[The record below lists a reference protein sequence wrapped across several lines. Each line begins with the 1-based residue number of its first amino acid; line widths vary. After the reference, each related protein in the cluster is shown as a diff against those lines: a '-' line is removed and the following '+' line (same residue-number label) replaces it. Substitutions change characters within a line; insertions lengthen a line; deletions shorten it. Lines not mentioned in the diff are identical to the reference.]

1 MIKKKDI
8 VKALERDAALRIS
21 ANNYDEVPS
30 NEVQKIHALFQK
42 SPQHRKSHLRPI
54 HVARF
59 STVACLLLLFINV
72 LMFTVP
78 AIGSYILDFQ
88 VSQQGDYKIF
98 RTHNGVVYETDLVPP
113 SYLPAEWSSYS
124 LETPP
129 GGQAQFTAIN
139 EAGEKLLL
147 TKMADPDGIKN
158 YGDQEKNIK
167 EDGFE
172 GILSNEYGLLSML
185 WIYDGHLSFCQTR
198 VNVLPVPTTLSSL
211 TSAPRYA
218 APCLTI
224 ASPRPVPPIS
234 REWLLSDR

>member
-30 NEVQKIHALFQK
+30 NEVQKIHALFQNH
-42 SPQHRKSHLRPI
+42 SQPRKSHLRPI

-113 SYLPAEWSSYS
+113 SYLPAEWSNYS

-139 EAGEKLLL
+139 EAGEKLVL
-147 TKMADPDGIKN
+147 TKMTDPDGIKN
-158 YGDQEKNIK
+158 YSDQEKNIK

-185 WIYDGHLSFCQTR
+185 WIYDGDLYK
-198 VNVLPVPTTLSSL
+198 LTTTKKDFSEDEFIK
-211 TSAPRYA
+211 
-218 APCLTI
+218 I
-224 ASPRPVPPIS
+224 AKSVQIKRGTVK
-234 REWLLSDR
+234 